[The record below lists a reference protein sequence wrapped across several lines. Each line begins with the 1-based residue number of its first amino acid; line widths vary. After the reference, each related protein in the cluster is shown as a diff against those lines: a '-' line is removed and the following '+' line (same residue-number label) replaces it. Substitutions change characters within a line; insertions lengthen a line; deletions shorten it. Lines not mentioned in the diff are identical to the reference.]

1 MLIDS
6 RADRERQAWA
16 VLRLLVDDP
25 RFDPDDLD
33 WTLVRAV
40 AERAGVIVRIADTI
54 VRRGEELPPRLAESA
69 AVACTH
75 TQRVLEIVDQLGA
88 ACRRLGIAH
97 AFLKTAE
104 RYPDTGR
111 DIDLLIAEPTRDGAV
126 DAAILRSLPAAPRKR
141 SWRSRLA
148 GSCTYAAA
156 SGIVIDI
163 WHGRL
168 GLLGEHA
175 RYARLLLE
183 RARPMALGMT
193 TRVPPHASFSNSS
206 VPHSSRVAGT
216 VPHGCRCCPSW
227 QLPPWLPV
235 LGGRDE
241 SAVSGLLSPHAY
253 PAAFRCRHHAWLV
266 SQALALSRCQPKTHR
281 RSVGTRPL
289 DAGAVAHLA
298 RGARRLCAA
307 SRGDARPL
315 LSRSVGGAPSQG
327 RSRIPGVAAEL
338 AHPRKR
344 RASRSRPCISRRWL
358 RSQADVSRANQRDD
372 RGTARHLPHSANRR
386 VAACDRRRAHTRIG
400 RNRSRRAPGAPGW
413 PARHAGQTAASAI
426 LGLECGDESALLV
439 VLPSRA

>member
-1 MLIDS
+1 MAQRGTARKSPDRDAAGLTTSVAGTRATRAESLMLIDS
-6 RADRERQAWA
+6 RAERERQAWA
-16 VLRLLVDDP
+16 VLRLLLDDP
-25 RFDPDDLD
+25 RFDADDLD

-111 DIDLLIAEPTRDGAV
+111 DIDLLIAEPTRNGAI

-193 TRVPPHASFSNSS
+193 TC
-206 VPHSSRVAGT
+206 VA
-216 VPHGCRCCPSW
+216 PSAEDNLLLIDTQQVYARPAFRLADVYW
-227 QLPPWLPV
+227 TIRMLQNR
-235 LGGRDE
+235 GGSLNWDYVFAT
-241 SAVSGLLSPHAY
+241 AVSGLLSPHAY

-327 RSRIPGVAAEL
+327 RSRIAGVAAEL
-338 AHPRKR
+338 ARRRKR
-344 RASRSRPCISRRWL
+344 RGSRSRPCISRRWL
-358 RSQADVSRANQRDD
+358 RSRA
-372 RGTARHLPHSANRR
+372 
-386 VAACDRRRAHTRIG
+386 
-400 RNRSRRAPGAPGW
+400 
-413 PARHAGQTAASAI
+413 
-426 LGLECGDESALLV
+426 
-439 VLPSRA
+439 